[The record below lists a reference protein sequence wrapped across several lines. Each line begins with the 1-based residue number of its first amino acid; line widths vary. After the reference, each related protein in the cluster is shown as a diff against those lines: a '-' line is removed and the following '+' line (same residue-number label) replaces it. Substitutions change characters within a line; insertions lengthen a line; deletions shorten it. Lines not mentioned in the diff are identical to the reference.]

1 MGKGSRAHGLETAL
15 AGETALS
22 RLAPAVD
29 ALALAVRDGALGKL
43 TVEKADGEP
52 ALTSPLGL
60 ALEAAGFRPTPRG
73 LRLRA

>member
-1 MGKGSRAHGLETAL
+1 
-15 AGETALS
+15 
-22 RLAPAVD
+22 VD

-43 TVEKADGEP
+43 TVQKADGEP